1 VPPPDPVD
9 DPVVE
14 VEAGGVGMV
23 STGAAGTGGGISC
36 GTTTGA
42 GTGGG
47 GGGTGGATCA
57 RLASGT
63 AIMVT

>member
-1 VPPPDPVD
+1 VV
-9 DPVVE
+9 DPVVD

-23 STGAAGTGGGISC
+23 STGAGGTGGGISW
-36 GTTTGA
+36 GTTIGA

-47 GGGTGGATCA
+47 GGVTGGVGVA
-57 RLASGT
+57 RFASGR